1 MRHRSNPLDY
11 DAISLD
17 DAIRAFPYDAEA
29 RRELVAF
36 RAEQDPE
43 ASLDEN
49 IEWLL
54 FSAFDGGVVDDDEWA
69 DAACAAGFPEG
80 YEREQRAVIGHYGQ
94 SIPYDT
100 VGALERL
107 WIAAATS
114 LTS

>member
-1 MRHRSNPLDY
+1 MRRRSNPIDY
-11 DAISLD
+11 DDVSLD

-36 RAEQDPE
+36 RAAQDPE
-43 ASLDEN
+43 ATLDGN
-49 IEWLL
+49 IEWLM
-54 FSAFDGGVVDDDEWA
+54 FSAFDGGVVDAEWA